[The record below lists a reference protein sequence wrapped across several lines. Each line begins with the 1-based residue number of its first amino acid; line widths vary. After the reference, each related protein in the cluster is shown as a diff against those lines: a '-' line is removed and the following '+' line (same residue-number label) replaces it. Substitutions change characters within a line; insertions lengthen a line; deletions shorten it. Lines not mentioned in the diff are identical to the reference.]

1 MAMISDAA
9 MGFDVSVVGVGSVKR
24 QLQTLT
30 PEIREALEIVIRK
43 DTGSILDRARALAS
57 GGVMQERTGKYVR
70 SMKSQVRSDSRGVY
84 GKVYSDDPRSSLFE
98 WGGSTPARDIL
109 PNAAQVMR
117 FAGSAGEVF
126 AKIVH
131 RPVVNYPARPTI
143 NAAFDEAKA
152 PFETIIH
159 DTVADVVRT
168 SGLEHDL
175 ASGSRSFVI
184 HER

>member
-1 MAMISDAA
+1 MAMISDAE

-24 QLQTLT
+24 RLQTLT

-43 DTGSILDRARALAS
+43 DVGTILDRARALAS
-57 GGVMQERTGKYVR
+57 GHVLQERTGKYVA
-70 SMKSQVRSDSRGVY
+70 SMKSSVRSDDGGVY

-98 WGGSTPARDIL
+98 WGGSTPARTIL
-109 PNAAQVMR
+109 PNVAQVMT
-117 FAGSAGEVF
+117 FALSTGQVF
-126 AKIVH
+126 ARIVH
-131 RPVVNYPARPTI
+131 RPIVKYPARPTI
-143 NAAFDEAKA
+143 NAAFDEAKV
-152 PFETIIH
+152 PVEHIIQ

-175 ASGSRSFVI
+175 DSGSRSFVI